1 MKYEIHVWLFI
12 CWKITLK
19 KNSFLKKYLCILQN
33 IHYMQKKCFY
43 MEKESYWKMFLL
55 EKTFLQRKISMKMY
69 DIYISFEKCIFREK
83 IFVLQTK
90 CKSFLN
96 IYSFCKK
103 IFFDHKKYIC
113 QNYVAN
119 SIIWSLQ
126 FGRHLICGIP

>member
-1 MKYEIHVWLFI
+1 
-12 CWKITLK
+12 
-19 KNSFLKKYLCILQN
+19 
-33 IHYMQKKCFY
+33 
-43 MEKESYWKMFLL
+43 MFLL
-55 EKTFLQRKISMKMY
+55 KKTFLQRKISMKMY

-96 IYSFCKK
+96 IYSFFKK